1 MTFPDKGI
9 AGPTTA
15 RELPDSHIRD
25 KHVPLPSVHEA
36 VQERLRAGYAEIL
49 SEPIPQRFLD
59 LLNQLD
65 PREPEEGA

>member
-1 MTFPDKGI
+1 MTYPDKGV
-9 AGPTTA
+9 ASPPTA
-15 RELPDSHIRD
+15 RQRPDSHIRD

-65 PREPEEGA
+65 RREPEEGA